1 LNAITGSQTLNLCAG
16 QSVTVGANS
25 YSATGIYTDVIAAFG
40 GCDSTVTTD
49 LTVASAITTT
59 IDTLLCSNYGETLTV
74 GASVYSTTGT
84 YTDLFTSFSG
94 CDSIVTSN
102 VIATICGGIAE
113 HSFSNSVNVYPNP
126 SAGVFTLNITNAD
139 FKELVITIYDIQGR
153 MVYSADDKNITKDY
167 SRKINIA
174 DLSKGMYYLKLD
186 NGAETKTEKLI
197 IE

>member
-1 LNAITGSQTLNLCAG
+1 M
-16 QSVTVGANS
+16 
-25 YSATGIYTDVIAAFG
+25 
-40 GCDSTVTTD
+40 
-49 LTVASAITTT
+49 
-59 IDTLLCSNYGETLTV
+59 
-74 GASVYSTTGT
+74 
-84 YTDLFTSFSG
+84 
-94 CDSIVTSN
+94 
-102 VIATICGGIAE
+102 
-113 HSFSNSVNVYPNP
+113 NVYPNP